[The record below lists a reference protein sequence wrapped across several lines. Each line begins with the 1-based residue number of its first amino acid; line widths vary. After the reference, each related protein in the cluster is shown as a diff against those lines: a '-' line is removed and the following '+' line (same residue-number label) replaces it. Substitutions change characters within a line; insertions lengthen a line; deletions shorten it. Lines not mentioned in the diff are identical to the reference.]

1 MRERRASDSTGKAHL
16 DAFGARSSRLE
27 RDLEV
32 EGRITML
39 PTHRGARG
47 AAPATRP
54 RGASSGSSVPPS
66 SATSYLRR
74 VFRPRQMD
82 IEYSVWLMMQLCTSP
97 KTAYRHAT
105 YHKQTKNQWARDDP
119 AFVAVCCALQAA
131 AACAFYAAFG
141 NANLIRLISTVFWA
155 VGVDFLAVGAV
166 LATTAWTLANRKL
179 KASSPSHAVE
189 QRVEW
194 LYAFDVHCNAFFPLF
209 VLLYVVQFFLCP
221 ILLSRTFLGTLLS
234 CLLYGTAMCYYF
246 YITFLGY
253 NALPFLQGTE
263 TFLLP
268 LVAAVISTPF
278 LVLAGFNPTQKVMG
292 LYFR

>member
-1 MRERRASDSTGKAHL
+1 MVQG
-16 DAFGARSSRLE
+16 
-27 RDLEV
+27 
-32 EGRITML
+32 TML
-39 PTHRGARG
+39 PTHRGTRG
-47 AAPATRP
+47 ATSTTTRP
-54 RGASSGSSVPPS
+54 KGSGNGTTTTPSASN
-66 SATSYLRR
+66 YLRR

-119 AFVAVCCALQAA
+119 AFVAVCCGLQAA

-141 NANLIRLISTVFWA
+141 TASAIKLITTVFWA

-166 LATTAWTLANRKL
+166 LATAGWTLANRKL

-221 ILLSRTFLGTLLS
+221 ILLSQTFLGTLLS
-234 CLLYGTAMCYYF
+234 CLLYAAATCYYF

-268 LVAAVISTPF
+268 LVVAVISLPF
-278 LVLAGFNPTQKVMG
+278 VVLAGFNPTQKVMG